1 MRAAALRLP
10 ASSALGALALSL
22 LALPLL
28 AQEHGGGLREVRPAP
43 PPPSGRSGFFIAG
56 GLGGGYESFQTDG
69 FAWTDEE
76 LGATF
81 HLKLGGTPSSAVRL
95 GGELAGWGTD
105 EAGVEEYVGSL
116 MGIVQLYPSPAG
128 GFFLK
133 AGAGFSYFNQQF
145 FDGFFYQEVDDNGF
159 GFNLGAGWDFQVS
172 RGLTIG
178 PVVDYWHHDFGEF
191 KERIWSLGVSI
202 GSL

>member
-10 ASSALGALALSL
+10 ALSAFWILALSL
-22 LALPLL
+22 LAVPLL
-28 AQEHGGGLREVRPAP
+28 AQEHGGGLREVRHA
-43 PPPSGRSGFFIAG
+43 PSGRSGFFIAG
-56 GLGGGYESFQTDG
+56 GIGGGYESFKTDG
-69 FAWTDEE
+69 FEWTDEE

-81 HLKLGGTPSSAVRL
+81 HLKLGGTPSSTVRL
-95 GGELAGWGTD
+95 GGELAGWGAD
-105 EAGVEEYVGSL
+105 EAGVEEFVGGL
-116 MGIVQLYPSPAG
+116 MGIVQLYPSPSS

-133 AGAGFSYFNQQF
+133 AGAGPSYFNQKV
-145 FDGFFYQEVDDNGF
+145 FDGLFYEEVDDNGF

-178 PVVDYWHHDFGEF
+178 PVLDYYQHDFGEF
-191 KERIWSLGVSI
+191 KERVWSLGVSI

>member
-1 MRAAALRLP
+1 MRAAALRQP
-10 ASSALGALALSL
+10 ALSALWVFALSL
-22 LALPLL
+22 LAIPLL
-28 AQEHGGGLREVRPAP
+28 AQEHGGGLREVRYVP
-43 PPPSGRSGFFIAG
+43 PPGRSGFFIAG
-56 GLGGGYESFQTDG
+56 GLGGGYESFKTDG
-69 FAWTDEE
+69 FQWTDEE

-81 HLKLGGTPSSAVRL
+81 HLKLGGTPSSMVRL

-133 AGAGFSYFNQQF
+133 AGAGPSYFNQKV
-145 FDGFFYQEVDDNGF
+145 FDGFGYYEVDDNGF
-159 GFNLGAGWDFQVS
+159 GFDLGAGWDFQVS

-178 PVVDYWHHDFGEF
+178 PVVDYMQHDFGEF
-191 KERIWSLGVSI
+191 KERIWSFGVSI

>member
-10 ASSALGALALSL
+10 AKSTLWALALSL
-22 LALPLL
+22 LALPAL
-28 AQEHGGGLREVRPAP
+28 AQEHGGGLREARPA

-56 GLGGGYESFQTDG
+56 GLGGGYESFKTDG

-81 HLKLGGTPSSAVRL
+81 HLKLGGTPSPMVRL

-105 EAGVEEYVGSL
+105 EAGIEEYVGSL
-116 MGIVQLYPSPAG
+116 MGIVQLYPSPAS

-145 FDGFFYQEVDDNGF
+145 FDGFYWVEVDDNGF
-159 GFNLGAGWDFQVS
+159 GFDLGAGWDFRVS
-172 RGLTIG
+172 GGLTIG
-178 PVVDYWHHDFGEF
+178 PVFDYTQHDFGEF
-191 KERIWSLGVSI
+191 KERIWSFGVSI